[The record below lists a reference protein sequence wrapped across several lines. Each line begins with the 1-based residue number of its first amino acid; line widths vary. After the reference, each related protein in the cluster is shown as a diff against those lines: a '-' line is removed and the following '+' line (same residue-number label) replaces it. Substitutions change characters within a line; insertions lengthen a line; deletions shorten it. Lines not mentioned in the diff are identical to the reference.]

1 MHNQI
6 YIGSTKDLRKRLKEH
21 NDAKEISTKRYYP
34 WELIYYEAFKKEE
47 NARLREQQLKY
58 HGNAIRELKKRIGL
72 TDLRNGAGFT
82 LIELVV
88 AFSIIAVLS
97 TIGVA
102 AFLNYSRSQTLQQAT
117 NDLITT
123 LNVAKS
129 KAIAQIKPNDARCL
143 PDKVLSGYKVVLNT
157 GQYTLYAVCG
167 NGVNVPIPPAT
178 DTTPI
183 TAKLPKGV
191 SFDSSMTLPMTIT
204 FGVLTGGVVGS
215 GSIILDGVGVTT
227 GKTITI
233 TKGGLIE

>member
-1 MHNQI
+1 MNNQI
-6 YIGSTKDLRKRLKEH
+6 YIGSTRDLRKRLKQH
-21 NDAKEISTKRYYP
+21 NSGQEMSTKRYLP
-34 WELIYYEAFKKEE
+34 WELSYYEAFTEE
-47 NARLREQQLKY
+47 KMARIREQKLK
-58 HGNAIRELKKRIGL
+58 HNGNAIRELKKRIGVV
-72 TDLRNGAGFT
+72 NWIKSGAGFT

-102 AFLNYSRSQTLQQAT
+102 AFLDYSRSQTLQQAT

-123 LNVAKS
+123 INAAKS

-167 NGVNVPIPPAT
+167 GFNVPIPPAT
-178 DTTPI
+178 DATPI
-183 TAKLPKGV
+183 TTKLPKGV

-215 GSIILDGVGVTT
+215 GSIILDGIGVTT

-233 TKGGLIE
+233 TPGGLIK